1 MIPSIKS
8 TQISGAATPSNG
20 GLRRSSPLG
29 ERYPRVVTEAIR
41 ARLRPVGFTA
51 LALAGTWLGHA
62 LEYGRVAGLR
72 GLAAGLT
79 GPAHGYMP
87 IAGAVVLA
95 LALLLGADAMAA
107 VRRARRRGALV
118 RHRLRSVLRGRAAE
132 FAFDRGPDSRPLSAR
147 ALMVGLAAAQLL
159 LYVAQENIE
168 AGLAGSQPPGVGA
181 IAGVHWAAPLIHIV
195 VAALLTIIVSCVGRL
210 VRTQEAAS
218 RRAEALIKRIVQRLG
233 GGTGPRLP
241 AQQSMTSR
249 APMPGQRRRAPP
261 ARAAA

>member
-1 MIPSIKS
+1 MH
-8 TQISGAATPSNG
+8 GARAHQCLSHVGELAFPITADRLGRLDVTKGHGHVGNRP
-20 GLRRSSPLG
+20 GLEL
-29 ERYPRVVTEAIR
+29 
-41 ARLRPVGFTA
+41 
-51 LALAGTWLGHA
+51 LA
-62 LEYGRVAGLR
+62 
-72 GLAAGLT
+72 
-79 GPAHGYMP
+79 
-87 IAGAVVLA
+87 
-95 LALLLGADAMAA
+95 
-107 VRRARRRGALV
+107 
-118 RHRLRSVLRGRAAE
+118 AAE

-181 IAGVHWAAPLIHIV
+181 IAGAHWAAPLIHV
-195 VAALLTIIVSCVGRL
+195 AVAALLTIIVSCVGRL

-218 RRAEALIKRIVQRLG
+218 RRVEALIKRIVQRLG